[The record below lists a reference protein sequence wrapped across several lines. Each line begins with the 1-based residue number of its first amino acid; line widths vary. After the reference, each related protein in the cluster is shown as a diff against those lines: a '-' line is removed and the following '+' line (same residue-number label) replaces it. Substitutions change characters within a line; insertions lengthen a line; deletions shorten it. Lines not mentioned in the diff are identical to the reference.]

1 MKIGLLVA
9 MDKEYKQLRHIENE
23 NIIVRKTGV
32 GKVNA
37 AINATQMINQCHPDL
52 IISSGCAGGASTEL
66 NVLDVVV
73 GSRVVYHDAYYG
85 LEDDEFGRVQGMP
98 KYYEAP
104 QELIAIAKG
113 LDYSHRIHD
122 GLIAS
127 GEWFVDSVD
136 KVKEILGHFPDAIGI
151 DMESAAIAQTCHI
164 FNVPFISFRV
174 VSDVPAKENNVA
186 DYKNFW
192 ETVSES
198 SFAITSQFLNRILE
212 QKA

>member
-23 NIIVRKTGV
+23 NIIVSKTGM

-66 NVLDVVV
+66 NVLDVIV

-122 GLIAS
+122 GLVAS

>member
-9 MDKEYKQLRHIENE
+9 MDKEYEQLRHLEND
-23 NIIVRKTGV
+23 NIFVCKTGM

-37 AINATQMINQCHPDL
+37 AINTTQMINNFHPDL
-52 IISSGCAGGASTEL
+52 IISSGCAGGASTKL

-85 LEDDEFGRVQGMP
+85 LEDKEYGRVQGLP

-104 QELIAIAKG
+104 QKLIDIAKD
-113 LDYSHRIHD
+113 LDYTHHIHD

-151 DMESAAIAQTCHI
+151 DMESGAIAQTCHI

-186 DYKNFW
+186 DYENFW
-192 ETVSES
+192 CTVSES
-198 SFAITSQFLNRILE
+198 SFDITSQFLNRILE
-212 QKA
+212 RSA

>member
-66 NVLDVVV
+66 NVLDVIV

>member
-37 AINATQMINQCHPDL
+37 AINATQMINQYHPDL